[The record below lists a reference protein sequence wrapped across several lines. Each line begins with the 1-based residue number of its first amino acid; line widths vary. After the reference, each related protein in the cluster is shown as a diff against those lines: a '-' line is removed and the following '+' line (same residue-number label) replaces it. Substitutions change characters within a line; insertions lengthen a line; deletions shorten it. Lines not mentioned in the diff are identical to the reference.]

1 MTQHPIEVLRIAA
14 SVERLGVRIVNTWDH
29 IYLQRN
35 HLAPSSAKDEAPIKF
50 EMRTRA
56 ADMIAHKFAGHV
68 LRHSL
73 TRFDEEPEGLAI
85 KMDCY
90 ALSRAELMRLLYQ
103 AFAEGRADGMK
114 RNIKLGHIEG

>member
-1 MTQHPIEVLRIAA
+1 MTQYPIEVLRIAA
-14 SVERLGVRIVNTWDH
+14 AVERLGVRIVNTWDQ

-35 HLAPSSAKDEAPIKF
+35 YLAPSSAKDEAPIKF

-85 KMDCY
+85 KMDCH
-90 ALSRAELMRLLYQ
+90 ALSRDEMLQVLLQ
-103 AFAEGRADGMK
+103 AFAEGQRNGMDRCQK
-114 RNIKLGHIEG
+114 VEPIKG

>member
-1 MTQHPIEVLRIAA
+1 MTQYPIEVLRIAA
-14 SVERLGVRIVNTWDH
+14 GVERLGVRIVNTWDQ

-35 HLAPSSAKDEAPIKF
+35 YLAPSSAKDEAPIKF

-90 ALSRAELMRLLYQ
+90 ALSRDEMLQVLLQ
-103 AFAEGRADGMK
+103 AFAEGQRNGMDRCPK
-114 RNIKLGHIEG
+114 VEPIKG

>member
-1 MTQHPIEVLRIAA
+1 MTQYPIEVLRIAA
-14 SVERLGVRIVNTWDH
+14 GVERLGVRIVNAWDT

-35 HLAPSSAKDEAPIKF
+35 YLAPSSPKDEAPIKF

-73 TRFDEEPEGLAI
+73 AQFDEEPEGLAI

-90 ALSRAELMRLLYQ
+90 ALSRVELLQLLYQ
-103 AFAEGRADGMK
+103 AFAEGQADGMK
-114 RNIKLGHIEG
+114 RNIKLGPIEG

>member
-1 MTQHPIEVLRIAA
+1 MTQYPIEVLRIAA
-14 SVERLGVRIVNTWDH
+14 GVERLGVRIVNAWDT

-35 HLAPSSAKDEAPIKF
+35 YLAPSSPKDEAAIKF

-73 TRFDEEPEGLAI
+73 TQFDEEPEGLAI

-90 ALSRAELMRLLYQ
+90 ALSRAELLQLLYQ
-103 AFAEGRADGMK
+103 AFAEGQADGMK
-114 RNIKLGHIEG
+114 RNIKMGPIEG